1 MPTNAIQ
8 ILGIS
13 EATLS
18 MILDNLQSCNSFP
31 AIKVINNLS
40 LTEFIPFENNAFD
53 IEFLTKPLNINSI
66 KDAYLGV
73 YKTISKQKVF
83 ELYKN
88 EGFHFQNCIHSS
100 VSISRTSK
108 LGYANLINS
117 LVSIAAHTTIENFV
131 SINRNSSI
139 GHHTVI
145 NDFVTINPG
154 VTIAGHVTIGKGSVI
169 GMGSIIMDG
178 ISIGE
183 NSIVGAGSLVTKNIP
198 ANVIAYGNPCK
209 LIKANQVL
217 D

>member
-18 MILDNLQSCNSFP
+18 MILDNLQSYNSFP

-53 IEFLTKPLNINSI
+53 IEFLTKPLNISFV

-88 EGFHFQNCIHSS
+88 EDFHFQNCIHSS

-108 LGYANLINS
+108 LGYGNLINS